1 MADRT
6 LIEGQYRATVS
17 NTSDIEFAKGMIR
30 IADIV
35 KDWKLPRAAKKQQ
48 DDMLAAE
55 VVNQNGELP
64 ASYVKATEEHLQE
77 GKDQYINGTEQD
89 KALAMRDQN
98 MLTNE
103 LMELQETRLQLA
115 NSQAPTES
123 NYQALIDNNTVM
135 SNAFRDPYNPN
146 NEIITKLLSE
156 EDNLIIQGGKA
167 GMEIGGKFLSVA
179 EIKNS
184 MIYRD
189 ETSRKNVQNAYDSYV
204 QLGAKQ
210 ASSPSKFFNYN
221 VTELDVRDKILKPG
235 NLVSLA
241 VDPMKNDTDILLPDM
256 DAQTTWYNQAV
267 EALVNP
273 DRITSLK
280 NINSYQKAADQK
292 GVNWKDGYSLEEA
305 HSVVR
310 NMVYNPLFKKNLED
324 ELAFYYTDM
333 ARKGYEVGF
342 GTREERL
349 NRDAE
354 KQIYKQDLADRVEKL
369 RLERDEEKE
378 KNEKKDITQMFNS
391 EAE

>member
-17 NTSDIEFAKGMIR
+17 NTSDIEFAKGMVR

-64 ASYVKATEEHLQE
+64 ASYVKATEDHLKE
-77 GKDQYINGTEQD
+77 GQDQYINGDDPDLEMRNQNL
-89 KALAMRDQN
+89 LAND
-98 MLTNE
+98 ML
-103 LMELQETRLQLA
+103 ELQQTRLQLA

-123 NYQALIDNNTVM
+123 NYQALIDGNMVM

-156 EDNLIIQGGKA
+156 DDNLIIQDGKA
-167 GMEIGGKFLSVA
+167 GMEVGGKFLSVT
-179 EIKNS
+179 EIKSN

-189 ETSRKNVQNAYDSYV
+189 EASRKSVQNIYDSYI

-221 VTELDVRDKILKPG
+221 MAVLDVKEKILKSG

-256 DAQTTWYNQAV
+256 DAQTTWYNQTI

-273 DRITSLK
+273 NKINSLK
-280 NINSYQKAADQK
+280 NINSYQKSADEK
-292 GVNWKDGYSLEEA
+292 GVKWSDGYSLEEA

-354 KQIYKQDLADRVEKL
+354 KQIYKQDLADKVENL
-369 RLERDEEKE
+369 RLKRDEEKE
-378 KNEKKDITQMFNS
+378 KNEKNDITQMFNS
-391 EAE
+391 ETE

>member
-64 ASYVKATEEHLQE
+64 ASYVKATEEHLKE
-77 GKDQYINGTEQD
+77 GQDQYINGDDPDLEMLNQNL
-89 KALAMRDQN
+89 LAND
-98 MLTNE
+98 ML
-103 LMELQETRLQLA
+103 ELQQTRLQLA

-123 NYQALIDNNTVM
+123 NYQALIDGNMVM

-146 NEIITKLLSE
+146 NEIVTKLLSE
-156 EDNLIIQGGKA
+156 DDNLIIQDGKA
-167 GMEIGGKFLSVA
+167 GMEVGGKFLSVA

-241 VDPMKNDTDILLPDM
+241 VDPMKDDTDILLPDM

-305 HSVVR
+305 HTVVR

>member
-30 IADIV
+30 IVDIV

-64 ASYVKATEEHLQE
+64 ANYAKATEEHLKE
-77 GKDQYINGTEQD
+77 GQDQYINGTEQE

-123 NYQALIDNNTVM
+123 NYQGLIDSNSVM

-146 NEIITKLLSE
+146 NEIITNLLSE
-156 EDNLIIQGGKA
+156 DNNLIIQDGKP
-167 GMEIGGKFLSVA
+167 GMEIGGKFLSVT
-179 EIKNS
+179 EIKSN

-189 ETSRKNVQNAYDSYV
+189 EASRKNVQDAYDSYV

-221 VTELDVRDKILKPG
+221 VTELDVRKKILKPG
-235 NLVSLA
+235 NLISLA

-256 DAQTTWYNQAV
+256 DTQTTWYNQTI
-267 EALVNP
+267 EALVDPNK
-273 DRITSLK
+273 INTLK
-280 NINSYQKAADQK
+280 DIKSYQKSADEK
-292 GVNWKDGYSLEEA
+292 GVKWSDGYSPEEA

-310 NMVYNPLFKKNLED
+310 NMVYNPLYKKNLED

-333 ARKGYEVGF
+333 AKKGYEVGF
-342 GTREERL
+342 GTREQRMD
-349 NRDAE
+349 RDAE
-354 KQIYKQDLADRVEKL
+354 KQMYKQDLADKVENL
-369 RLERDEEKE
+369 RLERDNE
-378 KNEKKDITQMFNS
+378 KNKEKDITQMFNS
-391 EAE
+391 QTE